1 MNGTRIAV
9 IIPTLNEAHSIGTVV
24 RELARL
30 PVARIIVAD
39 GGSTDATAA
48 LALAAGAEVLAAG
61 RGYGRACQAG
71 ALAASNVEILVFM
84 DGDGADDPSAL
95 PALIEPIVRG
105 ERDFVLGARRRGLA
119 EHGSLTWL
127 QSLAGFSIGLA
138 AGLFCGKRYTD
149 MCAFRAIRRDTLL
162 GLGMREMTYGWNLE
176 MQLRASRAGL
186 RIVEMPIR
194 NRRRIGGVS
203 KVSGSPSGTLKAGT
217 RIAATFIRVAASAE
231 PVANPSRPYS
241 GTN

>member
-1 MNGTRIAV
+1 MDETRVAV
-9 IIPTLNEAHSIGTVV
+9 IIPVLNEADSIGTVV
-24 RELARL
+24 QELARL

-39 GGSTDATAA
+39 GGSTDETAA

-71 ALAASNVEILVFM
+71 ALAASDAGILVFM

-95 PALIEPIVRG
+95 PALIQPIARG
-105 ERDFVLGARRRGLA
+105 EQDFVLGARYRKLA
-119 EHGSLTWL
+119 EPGSLTWH
-127 QSLAGFSIGLA
+127 QSFAGLSIGLA
-138 AGLFCGKRYTD
+138 AGVFCGKRYTD

-186 RIVEMPIR
+186 RIVEVPIR
-194 NRRRIGGVS
+194 NRRRTGGVS
-203 KVSGSPSGTLKAGT
+203 KVSGSFSGTLKAGS
-217 RIAATFIRVAASAE
+217 RIAATFIRVASSAK
-231 PVANPSRPYS
+231 PLANPPISYLDI
-241 GTN
+241 N